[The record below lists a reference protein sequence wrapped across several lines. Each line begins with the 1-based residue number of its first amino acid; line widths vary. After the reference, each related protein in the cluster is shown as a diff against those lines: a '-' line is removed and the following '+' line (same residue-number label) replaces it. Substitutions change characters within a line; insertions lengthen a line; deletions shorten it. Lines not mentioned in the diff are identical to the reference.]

1 MISPALL
8 LHAPS
13 DSATHHTLIAD
24 ARSMPALRFIAT
36 ITALTCLL
44 GIALDLVTAHI
55 WVDYFTVHH
64 PKVVNSTSPTV
75 MAFVWGIGAS
85 WWFGA
90 IAAAIL
96 WVFNRR
102 RRNPAPE
109 RLLVRWVIR
118 SLVAL
123 WVTMMVI
130 LATTYGLIGLLPA
143 EARRPTF
150 DTDRRAM
157 AVAITHMTEY
167 ALGAVVLVVL
177 MILVGRRSRK
187 LAQANPPHGKE
198 QAGSGRI

>member
-1 MISPALL
+1 
-8 LHAPS
+8 
-13 DSATHHTLIAD
+13 
-24 ARSMPALRFIAT
+24 MPALRFIAT

-64 PKVVNSTSPTV
+64 PKVVDSTSPLV
-75 MAFVWGIGAS
+75 MALVWGVGAS

-102 RRNPAPE
+102 RRNPAPD
-109 RLLVRWVIR
+109 RLLVRWVIK
-118 SLVAL
+118 SLIAL
-123 WVTMMVI
+123 WLTMMVI
-130 LATTYGLIGLLPA
+130 LGTTYGLIGLLPA
-143 EARRPTF
+143 ETRRPTF

-167 ALGAVVLVVL
+167 ALGAMVLIVL
-177 MILVGRRSRK
+177 MVLVGRRSRR
-187 LAQANPPHGKE
+187 LSRA
-198 QAGSGRI
+198 SG

>member
-1 MISPALL
+1 
-8 LHAPS
+8 
-13 DSATHHTLIAD
+13 
-24 ARSMPALRFIAT
+24 MPALRFIAVV
-36 ITALTCLL
+36 TALTCLL

-130 LATTYGLIGLLPA
+130 LTTAYALIGLLPA
-143 EARRPTF
+143 GSRRPTF

-177 MILVGRRSRK
+177 MILAGRRSRK
-187 LAQANPPHGKE
+187 LAQANPPQGQE